1 MKPEVKVGL
10 KMSESPD
17 RRCSVSSVSLLEIK
31 AETHLIL
38 QAFLDRTLAIPQND
52 WPGRVGGAYDDHNKF
67 CSKLKPKPKTESE
80 SQVENEEEKKSV
92 LNNLLPKLPFLGS
105 SRHKDS
111 KGSLDREISPAE
123 MFSSCSSDEGDS
135 EKKKKDRRKRI
146 QKRLSSF
153 FKKREKPRKEKSK
166 EGEDSNHPR
175 PQTLPISRRPKTK
188 QEDAAVSPSH
198 PPDFYTSV
206 AGKLEKIAQTSIKKR
221 TPSPEAMQLPAAG
234 DKEKL
239 IQDLAQ
245 VLSSEGD
252 SINEKIQANPFLR
265 SSLNRLSYASFAKL
279 LDNYSNAQV
288 TPVSDLP
295 PSASPTLRRIA
306 VSMEVSRRIA
316 TATGTQRTQ
325 GYAERYMETF
335 VPWVKQHGGWESLVE
350 EFD

>member
-1 MKPEVKVGL
+1 
-10 KMSESPD
+10 MSESPE
-17 RRCSVSSVSLLEIK
+17 RRSSVSSVSLLEIK

-67 CSKLKPKPKTESE
+67 RCSHPPLQMKVTVRRRGKTKERGY
-80 SQVENEEEKKSV
+80 K
-92 LNNLLPKLPFLGS
+92 
-105 SRHKDS
+105 KDS
-111 KGSLDREISPAE
+111 RRSL
-123 MFSSCSSDEGDS
+123 
-135 EKKKKDRRKRI
+135 KKRKNPGKKRT
-146 QKRLSSF
+146 
-153 FKKREKPRKEKSK
+153 KREKTPILLGLRLCPFPEDRK
-166 EGEDSNHPR
+166 SNKTMLLSLQVSSDTWMSAATTAGR
-175 PQTLPISRRPKTK
+175 GLMLTLCCG
-188 QEDAAVSPSH
+188 AGH
-198 PPDFYTSV
+198 PPDFYTNV
-206 AGKLEKIAQTSIKKR
+206 AGKLEKIAQTSIKR
-221 TPSPEAMQLPAAG
+221 RPASPEAMPRAAAG

-288 TPVSDLP
+288 TQVSDLP

-306 VSMEVSRRIA
+306 VSMEVSRRIV
-316 TATGTQRTQ
+316 TATGAQRTQ

>member
-1 MKPEVKVGL
+1 
-10 KMSESPD
+10 MSESPE
-17 RRCSVSSVSLLEIK
+17 RRSSVSSVSLLEIK

-67 CSKLKPKPKTESE
+67 SMKLKPKPKAEPESL
-80 SQVENEEEKKSV
+80 VENEEEKKSV
-92 LNNLLPKLPFLGS
+92 LNNLLPKLPLLGS
-105 SRHKDS
+105 SRHAAKDS

-123 MFSSCSSDEGDS
+123 VFSSTSSDEGDS
-135 EKKKKDRRKRI
+135 EKKRKDKRKRI

-153 FKKREKPRKEKSK
+153 FKKKEKPRKEKNK
-166 EGEDSNHPR
+166 EGEDSHPPR
-175 PQTLPISRRPKTK
+175 PQTLPISRRPKIK
-188 QEDAAVSPSH
+188 QDDAAVSPSH
-198 PPDFYTSV
+198 PPDFYTNV
-206 AGKLEKIAQTSIKKR
+206 AGKLEKIAQTSIKR
-221 TPSPEAMQLPAAG
+221 RPASPEAMPRAAAG

-288 TPVSDLP
+288 TQVSDLP

-306 VSMEVSRRIA
+306 VSMEVSRRIV
-316 TATGTQRTQ
+316 TATGAQRTQ

-335 VPWVKQHGGWESLVE
+335 VPWVKQHGGWVRVSMVN
-350 EFD
+350 EFC